1 VLWIHISNSY
11 RHYALHEQK
20 DRSRLPNNRLH
31 APIKTLRRLLAIAL
45 LAVFGLPFVS
55 PLFALS
61 ATSGT
66 SLPACCR
73 RDGKHHCAM
82 TGEEAATL
90 SSDTQAFNAPPQ
102 QCPYYPASIAIVHGD
117 LFALPAAQ
125 AVYAGLIAHPAVVA
139 QTESKLRISR
149 ARSRQKRGP
158 PSSLSL

>member
-1 VLWIHISNSY
+1 MS
-11 RHYALHEQK
+11 
-20 DRSRLPNNRLH
+20 
-31 APIKTLRRLLAIAL
+31 TLGKLLAITLLAL
-45 LAVFGLPFVS
+45 LCQPLVQPF
-55 PLFALS
+55 LAWN
-61 ATSGT
+61 ATDKA

-73 RDGKHHCAM
+73 RNGKHHCMMSADE
-82 TGEEAATL
+82 GATL
-90 SSDTQAFNAPPQ
+90 SSDTQAFDAPPQ

-158 PSSLSL
+158 PSSLSF